1 MFDCPIGVVK
11 AIVPVVGVA
20 HDDPVGSLY
29 IIGVV
34 KATVRPI
41 PKLPTLV
48 GLAKCHC
55 GSN

>member
-11 AIVPVVGVA
+11 AIVPVVGVT
-20 HDDPVGSLY
+20 HDDLVGSLC
-29 IIGVV
+29 IIGVIR
-34 KATVRPI
+34 AMVRPI